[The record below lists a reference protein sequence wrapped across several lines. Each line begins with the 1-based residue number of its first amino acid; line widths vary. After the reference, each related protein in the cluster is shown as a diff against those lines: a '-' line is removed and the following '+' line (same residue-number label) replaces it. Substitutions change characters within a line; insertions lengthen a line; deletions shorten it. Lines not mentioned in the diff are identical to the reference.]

1 LRNKMDREFPAKM
14 IETIRGMGYV
24 LQVP

>member
-1 LRNKMDREFPAKM
+1 LRNKVDREFPAKM
-14 IETIRGMGYV
+14 IYTIRGMGYV